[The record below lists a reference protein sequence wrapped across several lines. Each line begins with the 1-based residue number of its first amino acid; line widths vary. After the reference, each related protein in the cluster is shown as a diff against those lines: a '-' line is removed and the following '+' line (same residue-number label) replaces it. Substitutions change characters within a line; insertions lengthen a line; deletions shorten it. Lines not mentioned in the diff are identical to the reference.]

1 MGKGRNY
8 VRTNVMNCMLLE
20 LLELLM
26 HGDYDG
32 LGMYLGWRH
41 GISCLEVAWKTQLET
56 SVILK
61 WVLGK

>member
-1 MGKGRNY
+1 
-8 VRTNVMNCMLLE
+8 MNCMLLE